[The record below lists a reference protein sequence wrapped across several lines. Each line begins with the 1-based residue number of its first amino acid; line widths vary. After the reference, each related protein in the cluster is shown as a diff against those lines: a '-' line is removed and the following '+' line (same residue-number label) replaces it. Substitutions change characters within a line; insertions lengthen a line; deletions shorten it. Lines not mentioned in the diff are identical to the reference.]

1 MRLLWKILFY
11 SIFIVYCILHTS
23 ALFFSL
29 FSRITNLGHN
39 YSSKTELKCLK
50 ASKTVPY
57 TILVYSQ
64 DSLMSITQWRCKY
77 VQMYSVSERVRRGRW
92 SPTTESEAMTISP
105 LPEDWSPVMGP
116 EEVIVT
122 DITINSLT
130 VTFREALVARGFF
143 RSWEM
148 EIWHY
153 RDWGWSKRGGKIID
167 SSFLHCW
174 LCACTNSASVSDY
187 IYLHY

>member
-1 MRLLWKILFY
+1 
-11 SIFIVYCILHTS
+11 
-23 ALFFSL
+23 
-29 FSRITNLGHN
+29 
-39 YSSKTELKCLK
+39 
-50 ASKTVPY
+50 
-57 TILVYSQ
+57 
-64 DSLMSITQWRCKY
+64 
-77 VQMYSVSERVRRGRW
+77 
-92 SPTTESEAMTISP
+92 MTISP

-153 RDWGWSKRGGKIID
+153 RDWGRSERGGKGIGTSFFALLIMCLHIFRQCFRLFICTI
-167 SSFLHCW
+167 SSNWVQTFQNVVSVI
-174 LCACTNSASVSDY
+174 TISQSNSSRPCHLMAITDIMMRFWTCVCHEKNQASSLILVSMVFCSEVY
-187 IYLHY
+187 RFN